1 MTLVFPAI
9 TDYSRQ
15 TILQKPSRF
24 VTEVPPALYDIWSL
38 EDGNDHLQIDSKTEL
53 IN

>member
-1 MTLVFPAI
+1 MV

-24 VTEVPPALYDIWSL
+24 VTEVPPTLFDIWSL
-38 EDGNDHLQIDSKTEL
+38 EEESLSQLTGDERNVGYLN
-53 IN
+53 